1 MSKANRGSW
10 SSALHHRYPKDQTLP
25 VDNAQGSRRSSPAEA
40 LQARIPRSREGQASL
55 SFTLLNVTSAHR
67 DSVER
72 ITKMF
77 STGDT
82 STAAAV
88 FAPNYLD
95 HQGLGEPVKGP
106 GAFEDVVAAA
116 RRSYD
121 ELAVRIVDAV
131 AEGDKIAVRLRWN
144 GRRGGKEVVR
154 ETIDLLRLE
163 NGKVVEHWGSRLWT
177 SEESA
182 SGAPPQG

>member
-1 MSKANRGSW
+1 
-10 SSALHHRYPKDQTLP
+10 L
-25 VDNAQGSRRSSPAEA
+25 
-40 LQARIPRSREGQASL
+40 
-55 SFTLLNVTSAHR
+55 
-67 DSVER
+67 VER

-106 GAFEDVVAAA
+106 EGFEDVVAAA

-121 ELAVRIVDAV
+121 ELAVRILDAV
-131 AEGDKIAVRLRWN
+131 AEGDKNRGPAPVERKT
-144 GRRGGKEVVR
+144 RRKGSGKR
-154 ETIDLLRLE
+154 DD
-163 NGKVVEHWGSRLWT
+163 
-177 SEESA
+177 
-182 SGAPPQG
+182 

>member
-1 MSKANRGSW
+1 MQAC
-10 SSALHHRYPKDQTLP
+10 P
-25 VDNAQGSRRSSPAEA
+25 V
-40 LQARIPRSREGQASL
+40 GQALL
-55 SFTLLNVTSAHR
+55 SFTLVYVTIAHR

-77 STGDT
+77 STSDT

-106 GAFEDVVAAA
+106 GAFEAVVAAA

-121 ELAVRIVDAV
+121 ELPGRIVDAV
-131 AEGDKIAVRLRWN
+131 PEGDKIAARLRWN

-163 NGKVVEHWGSRLWT
+163 HGKVVDHWAPRL
-177 SEESA
+177 
-182 SGAPPQG
+182 

>member
-1 MSKANRGSW
+1 MLGNERRWTPEESSERQQPRSRPRLSSGLSSINAKTISARAISIARMMGFDEGRTVSKANRGSW

-72 ITKMF
+72 ITKML

-82 STAAAV
+82 SS
-88 FAPNYLD
+88 AP
-95 HQGLGEPVKGP
+95 E
-106 GAFEDVVAAA
+106 
-116 RRSYD
+116 
-121 ELAVRIVDAV
+121 
-131 AEGDKIAVRLRWN
+131 
-144 GRRGGKEVVR
+144 
-154 ETIDLLRLE
+154 
-163 NGKVVEHWGSRLWT
+163 
-177 SEESA
+177 
-182 SGAPPQG
+182 